1 MPQVVWT
8 SWVAQ
13 ARCVAPA
20 PVGVE
25 YGSAKWKGMA
35 MVLADPEARFGIR
48 VHSKPGPK
56 TLDQMYSL
64 IIGLV
69 VLVLGIVGFFV
80 TGFENFTEMTDHE
93 LLGLFHMNGFLN
105 LVYII
110 LGLWWLMGAFALTPA
125 SNQGLNIAMAGALV
139 LVAVLGLLG
148 YLSLLSI
155 PGGLTGNT
163 ILYLA
168 VGVATL
174 IFGSGLLSGGSR

>member
-1 MPQVVWT
+1 M
-8 SWVAQ
+8 
-13 ARCVAPA
+13 
-20 PVGVE
+20 GVE
-25 YGSAKWKGMA
+25 YGSVKWKGMA
-35 MVLADPEARFGIR
+35 MVLADPEVRFGIKL
-48 VHSKPGPK
+48 HSKPGPK

-69 VLVLGIVGFFV
+69 VIVLGIVGFFV
-80 TGFENFTEMTDHE
+80 TGFEGSTEMTDQA

-110 LGLWWLMGAFALTPA
+110 LGVWWLLGAFALTPA
-125 SNQGLNIAMAGALV
+125 SNQGLNIAMGGTLA

-148 YLSLLSI
+148 YMSLLSI

-168 VGVATL
+168 VALATL
-174 IFGSGLLSGGSR
+174 IFGSGLLSRSDR

>member
-1 MPQVVWT
+1 
-8 SWVAQ
+8 
-13 ARCVAPA
+13 
-20 PVGVE
+20 VGVE
-25 YGSAKWKGMA
+25 YGSGTWKGMDMA
-35 MVLADPEARFGIR
+35 LADPEARFGIKI
-48 VHSKPGPK
+48 HSKPGPR

-69 VLVLGIVGFFV
+69 VLVLGIVGFLV

-110 LGLWWLMGAFALTPA
+110 LGVWWLLGAFALTPA
-125 SNQGLNIAMAGALV
+125 SNQGLNIAMGGALA

-168 VGVATL
+168 VALATL
-174 IFGSGLLSGGSR
+174 IFGSGLLSRGDR

>member
-1 MPQVVWT
+1 MLC
-8 SWVAQ
+8 SAGRGGVA
-13 ARCVAPA
+13 
-20 PVGVE
+20 
-25 YGSAKWKGMA
+25 YGSVKWKGMD
-35 MVLADPEARFGIR
+35 MVLADPEARFGIKI
-48 VHSKPGPK
+48 HSKPGPR

-64 IIGLV
+64 IIGIVL
-69 VLVLGIVGFFV
+69 LVLGIVGFFV

-110 LGLWWLMGAFALTPA
+110 LGMWWLLGAFALTPA
-125 SNQGLNIAMAGALV
+125 SNQGLNIAMGGALA

-155 PGGLTGNT
+155 PGGITGNT

-168 VGVATL
+168 VALATL
-174 IFGSGLLSGGSR
+174 IFGSGLLSRGDR